1 MYYQRSNLPELCNNG
16 STIYKDVETY
26 IYNYYQE
33 LRSVKISHLLNPQ
46 TGLTEN
52 IDGVIKEYKETRGL
66 LVRSLY
72 TYTINLHVS
81 TFM

>member
-1 MYYQRSNLPELCNNG
+1 MYYQKSNLPELRNNG

-26 IYNYYQE
+26 IYYQE
-33 LRSVKISHLLNPQ
+33 LRSVKISQLLNPQ

-66 LVRSLY
+66 LVRSLAHIQLIY
-72 TYTINLHVS
+72 
-81 TFM
+81 M